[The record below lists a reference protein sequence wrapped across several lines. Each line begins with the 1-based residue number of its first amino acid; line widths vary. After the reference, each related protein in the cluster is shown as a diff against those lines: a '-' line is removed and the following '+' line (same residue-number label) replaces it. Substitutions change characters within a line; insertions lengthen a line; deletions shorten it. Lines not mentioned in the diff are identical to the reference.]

1 MIICYNVPEIRSMTD
16 AIAIFH
22 FGLFF
27 ALFTPPNSPK
37 KENLKKKEKKKNL
50 EILSIYTSVPKTMIM
65 CPVTAQKIKISKK
78 KIKPGDIIIFYNCT
92 KNYDYK
98 LHCS

>member
-37 KENLKKKEKKKNL
+37 KENLKKKEKKKTWR
-50 EILSIYTSVPKTMIM
+50 YCQFTQVY
-65 CPVTAQKIKISKK
+65 QK
-78 KIKPGDIIIFYNCT
+78 P
-92 KNYDYK
+92 
-98 LHCS
+98 